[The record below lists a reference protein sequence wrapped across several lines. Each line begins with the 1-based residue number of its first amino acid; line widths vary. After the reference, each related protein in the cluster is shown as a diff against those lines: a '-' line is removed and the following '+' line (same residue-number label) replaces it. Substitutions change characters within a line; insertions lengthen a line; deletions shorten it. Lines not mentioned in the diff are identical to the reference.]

1 MATAPRRRYAPR
13 LPPEQ
18 RREQI
23 LDAALALVERDGYVG
38 ATMEAVARE
47 AGVAKPVVY
56 DAFATRPDLLRAL
69 LSREEERALEQLA
82 AAIPA
87 PRDAEPRELLRDGL
101 AAFFGAVLSEP
112 RRWRLILLPAEGTSD
127 VVRAHVERGR
137 AEALGRL
144 EQLVDAVARSRGEEI
159 DVELTAHAILA
170 LGEHGA
176 RLVLTA
182 PERFTP
188 ERVATF
194 VAQLV
199 APGQR

>member
-1 MATAPRRRYAPR
+1 MASASRRKYAPR

-23 LDAALALVERDGYVG
+23 LDAALALVERHGYAG

-69 LSREEERALEQLA
+69 LSREEERALAQLA

-87 PRDAEPRELLRDGL
+87 PRGVEAGELLREGL
-101 AAFFGAVLSEP
+101 VAFLEAVLSEP

-127 VVRAHVERGR
+127 VVREHVERGR
-137 AEALGRL
+137 AEALARL
-144 EQLVDAVARSRGEEI
+144 EQLVAGVAQARGEEVDI
-159 DVELTAHAILA
+159 ELTAHAILA

-188 ERVATF
+188 ERVAGF
-194 VAQLV
+194 VAELV
-199 APGQR
+199 APA

>member
-1 MATAPRRRYAPR
+1 MATAARRKYAPR
-13 LPPEQ
+13 LPRDQ

-23 LDAALALVERDGYVG
+23 LDAALTLIERDGYAGV
-38 ATMEAVARE
+38 TMEAVARE

-56 DAFATRPDLLRAL
+56 HAFSNGAELLRAL
-69 LSREEERALEQLA
+69 LSREEKRALVQLA
-82 AAIPA
+82 DAIPA
-87 PRDAEPRELLRDGL
+87 PSAAPPAELLAQGL
-101 AAFFGAVLSEP
+101 TVFLEAVLREP

-127 VVRAHVERGR
+127 VVRRHVERGR

-144 EQLVDAVARSRGEEI
+144 EEMVAWAADARGEEV

-176 RLVLTA
+176 KLVLTY

-188 ERVATF
+188 ERVAGF
-194 VAQLV
+194 VAKLV
-199 APGQR
+199 AP